1 VQEAE
6 ESGISVSINISN
18 RIKKSSIYK
27 LDIKNQRD
35 LGKILG
41 VFLDNAI
48 EASKNS
54 NNKQL
59 GLEFYVNKNGETKVI
74 ISNTFNNIINKSK
87 IGKERFTTKGKDR
100 GHGLLLVNHIINKN
114 KIFEISTDISNEIY
128 VQTLKIKKD
137 YR

>member
-59 GLEFYVNKNGETKVI
+59 GLEFYVNKNSETKVI

-114 KIFEISTDISNEIY
+114 KVFEISTDISNEIY